1 MKKGFL
7 GLIIGLI
14 IGLVISSGG
23 IAYSNP
29 MIKLIVDGRTITT
42 DTPPQIING
51 RVMVP
56 VRVIAEQFGAN
67 VNWDATN
74 RTVYIS
80 SKTNITPSNQT
91 SYPLEINK
99 QEMHV
104 KARKL
109 IDLSND
115 TITIVE
121 KDIKDV
127 TYNEVQDQINKL
139 IKFEEDLIAWGVLDE
154 FKGIK
159 QLYIKCVREQ
169 GEALLC
175 VRSALG
181 GLNPHFNMRMA
192 EQYMMSYQGTCKA
205 IEAEYR
211 TLELKGHL

>member
-1 MKKGFL
+1 MRKTL
-7 GLIIGLI
+7 MGLV
-14 IGLVISSGG
+14 IGLVIGLVVSSGG
-23 IAYSNP
+23 ITYSSSI
-29 MIKLIVDGRTITT
+29 IKLVIDGRTIAT

-80 SKTNITPSNQT
+80 SKTNITPSTQT
-91 SYPLEINK
+91 SNPLEINK

-139 IKFEEDLIAWGVLDE
+139 IKFEEELVAWGVLDE
-154 FKGIK
+154 YKEIK
-159 QLYIKCVREQ
+159 RLYLKCVRYQ

-175 VRSALG
+175 LRSAI
-181 GLNPHFNMRMA
+181 NNIEPYFNMRMV
-192 EQYMMSYQGTCKA
+192 EHNMTSYQLTCKE

-211 TLELKGHL
+211 ALDLKGNL